1 MIVCAF
7 LFFSYLCRM
16 TPWFYIKVKVGKFV
30 ANLAAVFVTDRNR
43 RHQLR
48 SKLDPL
54 NPQRCVAYLEQHY
67 TQVDALPPSP
77 PSSPCLDAPV
87 WVCWLQGREQAP
99 QLVQDCI
106 RSIEQHTEGRPFV
119 VLTAAN
125 FAQYVDL
132 PPYVVEKWQKS
143 KITNTHF
150 SDILRIHALARHGG
164 CWIDATCLL
173 TAPIPA
179 EILDSP
185 FFLYRTHGEFSYTF
199 IQSCFIVSKPAQY
212 IVRKWCA
219 AIDAY
224 WQHENF
230 LINYFT
236 LHLLFIA
243 LLHRDEQFAAA
254 FAKVTVATD
263 EPMHALFY
271 ALKAGQKPSAELMD
285 QVSRDSFIH
294 KLTYKIPLSLNG

>member
-1 MIVCAF
+1 
-7 LFFSYLCRM
+7 M
-16 TPWFYIKVKVGKFV
+16 TPWFYLKVKVGKFV
-30 ANLAAVFVTDRNR
+30 ANLAAVFVADRER
-43 RHQLR
+43 RHRVR
-48 SKLDPL
+48 SRLDPL
-54 NPQRCVAYLEQHY
+54 NPQRCISYLEHHY
-67 TQVDALPPSP
+67 TQAEALPPSP
-77 PSSPCLDAPV
+77 PVTPSLDAPV

-99 QLVQDCI
+99 QLVRQCLN
-106 RSIEQHTEGRPFV
+106 SIEQHTAGHQLV

-132 PPYVVEKWQKS
+132 PDYVIEKWQKGR
-143 KITNTHF
+143 ITNTHF

-179 EILDSP
+179 DIIGSQ
-185 FFLYRTHGEFSYTF
+185 FFLFRTHGEFAYTF
-199 IQSCFIVSKPAQY
+199 IQSCFIVSKPSHY

-219 AIDAY
+219 AIDDY
-224 WQHENF
+224 WRHENC

-243 LLHRDEQFAAA
+243 LLRSDERFAAEFDNVA
-254 FAKVTVATD
+254 VATD

-271 ALKAGQKPSAELMD
+271 ALKAGQQFSPELLR
-285 QVSRDSFIH
+285 QVSRHSFIH
-294 KLTYKIPLSLNG
+294 KLTYKLPLILSSEL